1 MFEERCMKDYLFI
14 TFETDQFISRLSEE
28 QSTPAVSFTINFSFL
43 FQKVAGGKNSAK
55 GNVRI
60 SEKSS
65 DKPKKKTK
73 KQYLTYR
80 TKKQN
85 TTRIKNNLKEKSKT
99 TRTKTKLKA
108 QKSVA
113 QAKKV
118 LTKSLSAS
126 KAKKST
132 AAKSKCNKPKGKR
145 TASSKNKRTAAE
157 GSNRRTTA
165 KRKKYSGRSRKSSAR
180 SKKNGDD
187 PLITKD
193 MENYEKD
200 QDIGKT
206 KRFFD
211 VLDEVL
217 KDDSDHSFGMLS
229 FLSPPVPESRITSS
243 WSHPITTLSESN
255 SFFHPFP
262 HSGNTIIKE
271 N

>member
-1 MFEERCMKDYLFI
+1 M
-14 TFETDQFISRLSEE
+14 
-28 QSTPAVSFTINFSFL
+28 
-43 FQKVAGGKNSAK
+43 QKVAGGNSSAK
-55 GNVRI
+55 ENVRI
-60 SEKSS
+60 LERSS
-65 DKPKKKTK
+65 GKPKPKKKTK

-85 TTRIKNNLKEKSKT
+85 TTRTKNNLKENSKN

-118 LTKSLSAS
+118 LTKSLSTS

-132 AAKSKCNKPKGKR
+132 TAKSKCNKPKGKR

-157 GSNRRTTA
+157 ESSRKATA
-165 KRKKYSGRSRKSSAR
+165 KRKKSSAR
-180 SKKNGDD
+180 SKKSSPGSKKNGDD

-229 FLSPPVPESRITSS
+229 FLNPPVPASCITSS